1 MASTVTA
8 ADLKVK
14 ITEEI
19 ILNGKDRGSENEL
32 TIGSINEVSN
42 RIITTPSGSF
52 TTLLN
57 VASASSAVTA
67 GTFASGSLKYAR
79 VTNKDDSNHIRLRI
93 SSSHTSD
100 FKIEPGRSFIITNSQ
115 MTGSAT
121 GSTLTSEFTASGW
134 NNVDGCVG
142 LNNISAEPSGS
153 DVDVEIFIA
162 ST

>member
-1 MASTVTA
+1 MASSITS
-8 ADLKVK
+8 ADLKVR
-14 ITEEI
+14 I
-19 ILNGKDRGSENEL
+19 IETIELNGKDRGSDNTL
-32 TIGSINEVSN
+32 TISSINEVDSRIMTALSSSEQSLFKLSN
-42 RIITTPSGSF
+42 
-52 TTLLN
+52 N
-57 VASASSAVTA
+57 VSA
-67 GTFASGSLKYAR
+67 GTFITSSLKYAR

-100 FKIEPGRSFIITNSQ
+100 FRIEPGRSFIITNSQ

-121 GSTLTSEFTASGW
+121 GSTVTSEFTASGW